1 MFSSFFLLRP
11 DIYVLNA
18 YLYILELKL
27 QLSPSHDHK
36 YTVMFSFVGQFN
48 FAIGNDGTILE
59 LNGFH
64 SMGKHAK
71 FFDSISLGMVIS
83 ITTFY

>member
-1 MFSSFFLLRP
+1 
-11 DIYVLNA
+11 
-18 YLYILELKL
+18 
-27 QLSPSHDHK
+27 
-36 YTVMFSFVGQFN
+36 MFSFVGQFN